1 MRYIVALVAVAI
13 VIFIFAK
20 EGSVMTQKLQST
32 DSIITFGDSLTYGY
46 GADTKDSY
54 PSVLSNISRHKVINA
69 GLSGELSA
77 QGLKRLPSVL
87 KDSDAKLMILCHGGN
102 DIIQRRSQKELKSN
116 LKAMVKIAKDR
127 DIQVLLVDVPDI
139 SVLGLSAPSL
149 YKEVADEEKIPLV
162 DGILEDI
169 ISDDSL
175 KSDYIH
181 PNAKGYHMMANE
193 IYERLLGFDIL

>member
-1 MRYIVALVAVAI
+1 MKYIIGLSIVII
-13 VIFIFAK
+13 VIFISTKK
-20 EGSVMTQKLQST
+20 ESIITTKLQPT
-32 DSIITFGDSLTYGY
+32 DSIIAFGDSLTYGY

-54 PSVLSNISRHKVINA
+54 PSILSKLSGHRVINA
-69 GLSGELSA
+69 GLSGELSS
-77 QGLKRLPSVL
+77 QGLKRLPSIL

-102 DIIQRRSQKELKSN
+102 DILQRSSKKELKSN

-127 DIQVLLVDVPDI
+127 GMQVLLVDVPDI
-139 SVLGLSAPSL
+139 SMLGLSAPHL
-149 YKEVADEEKIPLV
+149 YAEVASQEKIPLA

-181 PNAKGYHMMANE
+181 PNAKGYHILANE
-193 IYERLLGFDIL
+193 IYKKLIELEIL